1 MLTLFETISVIGGD
15 LRQLTLAKMLAADG
29 FKVTVYGF
37 KNQLT
42 DEKIE
47 QTADITA
54 ALDNEIIILPVPVS
68 FDGININ
75 TPYSDDNVSLKELTD
90 NINPLSLVF
99 GGRISS
105 ELADTLSQKGIK
117 HRDYMARDELAIRNA
132 IPTAEGAI
140 EIAIS
145 ETPITIHNSKCLVL
159 GYGKVG
165 KILARSLYALGAK
178 TYVEARKYAD
188 LALIEG
194 HGYYPLS
201 VKEAKSRLG
210 EFDIIFNT
218 IPALILGEE
227 ELKRVTPDTLII
239 DLASK
244 PGGVDFEI
252 AKQLGVHVI
261 WALSLPGRVA
271 PLTAGI
277 IIKDTICNMIAE
289 EV

>member
-1 MLTLFETISVIGGD
+1 MFETISVIGGD
-15 LRQLTLAKMLAADG
+15 LRQLTLAKLLAADG
-29 FKVTVYGF
+29 CKVTVYGF
-37 KNQLT
+37 SNQVT

-47 QTADITA
+47 QTADISV
-54 ALDNEIIILPVPVS
+54 ALDNEVVILPVPVS
-68 FDGININ
+68 FDGIYIN
-75 TPYSDDNVSLKELTD
+75 TPYSDDKITLETLTD
-90 NINPLSLVF
+90 SINPSSLVF

-105 ELADTLSQKGIK
+105 ELSATLTKKGIK
-117 HRDYMARDELAIRNA
+117 HRDYTERDELAIKNA

-145 ETPITIHNSKCLVL
+145 ETPITLHNSKCLVL

-165 KILARSLYALGAK
+165 KILAKSLYALGSK
-178 TYVEARKYAD
+178 THVVARKYAD

-201 VKEAKSRLG
+201 VNEAKSRLD

-218 IPALILGEE
+218 IPALILGEN
-227 ELKRVTPDTLII
+227 ELKKVNPDTLII

-244 PGGVDFEI
+244 PGGVDFDT
-252 AKQLGVHVI
+252 AKRLGIHVI

-271 PLTAGI
+271 PLTAGM
-277 IIKDTICNMIAE
+277 IIKETICNMIAE